1 MDASVWMDAWRG
13 IVTAIDR
20 AILNLIVALYDIM
33 NSLATQ
39 QIFSEKTITEFA
51 TRIYTLLALIMIF
64 KVTFSL
70 ITYLVNPDTIAD
82 KEAGAGNMA
91 KNVVVMLIL
100 IIMVPYGFDFLY
112 RAQGA
117 LIEDN
122 FVANLI
128 YGTNSNEVGVSSMYM
143 SPVCKGIGSADIKDT
158 GEFLAIA
165 TIRPFYQIDEKLT
178 ESGSDGTVSYNGAGE
193 GVYDTISEYCTAY
206 TINKLMSS
214 KIYAKTTK
222 RGILGFDRG
231 FYVIN
236 YSTLLSTI
244 CCIVVLILMLTTC
257 LDIALRVVKLG
268 FLELIAPIPIISYI
282 DPKSGKNG
290 IFKKWVDAVIGT
302 WATLFIKLAVVYFA
316 IYTVSLVGE
325 AFKNV
330 QDDNNIWVMLFMVI
344 GALMFAKQAPKLIED
359 IFGIKLDGMA
369 FHPIKKI
376 QEQAVGGK
384 AITTGTGMVAGAAVG
399 AVGGA
404 AANVWAARINN
415 RNALKEIG
423 AEGKKWSELT
433 DEQKIAYK
441 KNAGLT
447 RFGTFRSALAGAGSA
462 AVRSASAGK
471 DGKFQPLKNA
481 SKGIT
486 GSGVARSRRDAG
498 YGLKTSIIDAAT
510 DMAHIP
516 QSYGTTSIQ
525 KNEKKMK
532 EQKLN
537 DLMARTEALRDQA
550 SYYKGQNPSSS
561 LAYNEA
567 GKFKWVDDENGK
579 QHREFVYKSYDDY
592 NDLMLKQIENATG
605 DELER
610 LNAIGILS
618 RAEFEKIRAFD
629 SQIMANEEERDKLKK
644 EISKID
650 ENMKKDNKG

>member
-39 QIFSEKTITEFA
+39 QIFSEKTITDFA

-193 GVYDTISEYCTAY
+193 GVYDTISEYCSSY

-384 AITTGTGMVAGAAVG
+384 AVTGAVG
-399 AVGGA
+399 AVGVGALSTLGGGA
-404 AANVWAARINN
+404 ANLVNN
-415 RNALKEIG
+415 FKNRDKLKEKGQWNFRNNLKSFGSG
-423 AEGKKWSELT
+423 ALYGGYHGIRT
-433 DEQKIAYK
+433 GYA
-441 KNAGLT
+441 
-447 RFGTFRSALAGAGSA
+447 
-462 AVRSASAGK
+462 AGK
-471 DGKFQPLKNA
+471 DGKFKWGSSTLSAIEKASADRNLNQALVENDA
-481 SKGIT
+481 SKAPFAK
-486 GSGVARSRRDAG
+486 ARFKMHDKFTDVIG
-498 YGLKTSIIDAAT
+498 YQGKG
-510 DMAHIP
+510 
-516 QSYGTTSIQ
+516 GTTDELKEKLRGIAAAKAEAQIAQ
-525 KNEKKMK
+525 KSAQETLDRFKASASGLFSDVLSGANSPFKRLDDTKSPSFDDDG
-532 EQKLN
+532 KLIYN
-537 DLMARTEALRDQA
+537 ALQ
-550 SYYKGQNPSSS
+550 
-561 LAYNEA
+561 
-567 GKFKWVDDENGK
+567 
-579 QHREFVYKSYDDY
+579 SYDDY
-592 NDLMLKQIENATG
+592 IRNSNIEFKSNA
-605 DELER
+605 ER
-610 LNAIGILS
+610 EQFKTEYTRYYNMEQTYRDAS
-618 RAEFEKIRAFD
+618 NVIRT
-629 SQIMANEEERDKLKK
+629 QEKK
-644 EISKID
+644 EKKLTKQQDAFADAKKGSKS
-650 ENMKKDNKG
+650 